1 MQPQAIPRRSAR
13 EPRCSRCGGEL
24 KRTHRSSE
32 EARQNSDW
40 RRYRCVEERCGWQG
54 LLARPSRRTE
64 RRTSTSGAASP
75 KPNMTPM
82 WLLMGGL
89 LLFVLL
95 VAGAFVYMV
104 LQPDS
109 LPPTSTLPGSPT
121 SSTPPPAPAS
131 QPRR

>member
-1 MQPQAIPRRSAR
+1 
-13 EPRCSRCGGEL
+13 
-24 KRTHRSSE
+24 
-32 EARQNSDW
+32 
-40 RRYRCVEERCGWQG
+40 
-54 LLARPSRRTE
+54 
-64 RRTSTSGAASP
+64 
-75 KPNMTPM
+75 MTPM

-109 LPPTSTLPGSPT
+109 LPPTSTLPESPT